1 MKGRLPTVL
10 SATALLIALASL
22 TPVGQAARE
31 KITPRAR
38 FALNADRVDGIH
50 ASRLPKADACSP
62 SARRRSSRRPSS
74 PA

>member
-22 TPVGQAARE
+22 TPVGQAARD

-38 FALNADRVDGIH
+38 FAPTSAAQAPPCTRSFTDR
-50 ASRLPKADACSP
+50 RTPM
-62 SARRRSSRRPSS
+62 RP
-74 PA
+74 PAGCVVSGAFG